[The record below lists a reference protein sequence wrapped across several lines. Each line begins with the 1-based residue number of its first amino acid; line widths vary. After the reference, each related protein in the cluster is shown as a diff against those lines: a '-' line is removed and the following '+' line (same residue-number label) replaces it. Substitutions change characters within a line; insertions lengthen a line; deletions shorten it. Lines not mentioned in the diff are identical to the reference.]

1 MSLED
6 AVCNSILSCTA
17 ASEDAVDLDT
27 VARLCLVDQVVLED
41 DLDGSGQLTRGCIL
55 RHLLNGDN
63 LAVFVNAVAVLCAER
78 ILIFVFYGEHGVRL
92 VACSC
97 VLSQLCQVRVVR
109 IVLDHS
115 LLRGVTVMH

>member
-1 MSLED
+1 
-6 AVCNSILSCTA
+6 
-17 ASEDAVDLDT
+17 
-27 VARLCLVDQVVLED
+27 
-41 DLDGSGQLTRGCIL
+41 LTRGCIL

-97 VLSQLCQVRVVR
+97 VLSQLGQVRVVR

-115 LLRGVTVMH
+115 LLRRVTVMH

>member
-1 MSLED
+1 MLVLFLIAAC
-6 AVCNSILSCTA
+6 AVCIGLLLA
-17 ASEDAVDLDT
+17 QASA
-27 VARLCLVDQVVLED
+27 
-41 DLDGSGQLTRGCIL
+41 
-55 RHLLNGDN
+55 
-63 LAVFVNAVAVLCAER
+63 LAFAVAVLCAER

-97 VLSQLCQVRVVR
+97 VLSQLGQVRVVR

>member
-1 MSLED
+1 M
-6 AVCNSILSCTA
+6 
-17 ASEDAVDLDT
+17 
-27 VARLCLVDQVVLED
+27 
-41 DLDGSGQLTRGCIL
+41 TRGCIL